1 MCEDLRKILINK
13 RYLSKYKITDIK
25 EKYGSLSI
33 SDNGHFEEMDDIITK
48 YEMLSEYICCD
59 CGKPD
64 VSLVNSLGYIQP
76 LCRNCLEKR
85 ILVGRQNGLSINNG
99 MTYESLAYRQGNNQK
114 MPDKTVIK
122 HFKNRVGY
130 PEIVDCTAEISKI
143 RSAYKNHRQAIDYV
157 CGINNIK

>member
-13 RYLSKYKITDIK
+13 RYLNKYKITDIK

-33 SDNGHFEEMDDIITK
+33 HDNGHFEEMDDIITK

-64 VSLVNSLGYIQP
+64 VSLVNCLGYIQP

-85 ILVGRQNGLSINNG
+85 ILVGRQHGLSINNG
-99 MTYESLAYRQGNNQK
+99 MTYESLAYRQGNN
-114 MPDKTVIK
+114 
-122 HFKNRVGY
+122 
-130 PEIVDCTAEISKI
+130 
-143 RSAYKNHRQAIDYV
+143 
-157 CGINNIK
+157 

>member
-13 RYLSKYKITDIK
+13 RYLSKYKITDMK
-25 EKYGSLSI
+25 EKYGNLSI

-64 VSLVNSLGYIQP
+64 VSLVNSFGYVQP

-85 ILVGRQNGLSINNG
+85 IIVSRRNGLSINNG
-99 MTYESLAYRQGNNQK
+99 MTYETLAYRQENNQK
-114 MPDKTVIK
+114 MPDKIVIK
-122 HFKNRVGY
+122 HFKNGVEY
-130 PEIVDCTAEISKI
+130 PEIVDCTAEINKI

-157 CGINNIK
+157 CGIDIK